1 VSEVAFK
8 VDKNYHLPYAAKE
21 DLLIHLMHQ
30 ISLKPF
36 TYWEW
41 SYKESNLALQMVH
54 LIAREKPGA
63 VVSGSADYEGSLQLT
78 TSQGEGEND
87 LLCSVSFIATN
98 ASKLRPWFSILF
110 LFSYF
115 MSRSNCVSISLY
127 LDRDFCHHSELKYW
141 FTT

>member
-30 ISLKPF
+30 MSLKPF

-41 SYKESNLALQMVH
+41 SYKESNLALQLVH

-63 VVSGSADYEGSLQLT
+63 VVSGPADYEGSLQLT
-78 TSQGEGEND
+78 TSQLVVFD
-87 LLCSVSFIATN
+87 ATVASVSLYSRRAEYWWRSLI
-98 ASKLRPWFSILF
+98 SIKP
-110 LFSYF
+110 
-115 MSRSNCVSISLY
+115 
-127 LDRDFCHHSELKYW
+127 DH
-141 FTT
+141 